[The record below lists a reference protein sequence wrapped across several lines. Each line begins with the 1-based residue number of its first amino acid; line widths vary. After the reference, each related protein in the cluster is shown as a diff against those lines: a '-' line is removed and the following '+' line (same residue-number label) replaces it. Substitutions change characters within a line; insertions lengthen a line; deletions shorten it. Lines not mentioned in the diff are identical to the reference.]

1 MIKIKQETN
10 TIRLIASDEIIEKL
24 NLLELAYDK
33 GMEKSNK
40 MMTDLPKLMLLNDHD
55 KIRENQ
61 REIEVSGMVIQ
72 SIKSGIIE
80 IMRKELNEI

>member
-80 IMRKELNEI
+80 IVRKELNEI

>member
-1 MIKIKQETN
+1 LIKIKQETN